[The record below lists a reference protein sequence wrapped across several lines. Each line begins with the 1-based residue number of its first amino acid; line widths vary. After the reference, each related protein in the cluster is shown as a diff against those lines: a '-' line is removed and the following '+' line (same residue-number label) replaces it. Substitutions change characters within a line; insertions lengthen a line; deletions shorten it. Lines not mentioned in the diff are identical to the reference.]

1 MSGEDTP
8 AYSPISQTRGE
19 TEGQRATARFVQ
31 VREIALRAGFDT
43 QQTKTNTDTDD
54 RVIEFV
60 SMRLRGNFTNNLS
73 VELIVNAGEQQ
84 GVEFAANTLHFPFSF
99 DPGLTW
105 LEGEDVQVNLFN
117 DSGSTLDIALNIAYI
132 PLE

>member
-1 MSGEDTP
+1 MSGDDTP

-19 TEGQRATARFVQ
+19 TEGQRGTARFTQ
-31 VREIALRAGFDT
+31 VSDPSVGPLTTTT
-43 QQTKTNTDTDD
+43 QTVTNTDTDD

-60 SMRLRGNFTNNLS
+60 TMRLTDDFRDRFV
-73 VELIVNAGEQQ
+73 VELTVNVGEQQ
-84 GVEFAANTLHFPFSF
+84 EAVASGNTLHYPFSF

-105 LEGEDVQVNLFN
+105 LEGEDVKVRYFN
-117 DSGSTLDIALNIAYI
+117 DSDFTMDLEVNIVYI

>member
-1 MSGEDTP
+1 MSGDDTP

-19 TEGQRATARFVQ
+19 TEGQRATARFEQ
-31 VREIALRAGFDT
+31 VTDASVKPNNVDQDIL
-43 QQTKTNTDTDD
+43 TNQDPGD

-60 SMRLRGNFTNNLS
+60 SLRLRDSFTDLF
-73 VELIVNAGEQQ
+73 VADLIVNNGTQSEALFVG
-84 GVEFAANTLHFPFSF
+84 NTLHYPFSF

-105 LEGEDVQVNLFN
+105 LAGEDLKVVYAN
-117 DSGSTLDIALNIAYI
+117 DSGSTVDFELSVTYI